1 MNTKVQVPFTR
12 RLQGAYKAFT
22 VQVPVPI
29 TMVSNQDLIDE
40 LNRREVLVKWARKAI
55 PEPNNLCRSFVSPS
69 CSVEEW
75 DCRE

>member
-1 MNTKVQVPFTR
+1 MNNKVQ
-12 RLQGAYKAFT
+12 

-29 TMVSNQDLIDE
+29 TMLSDEDILSE
-40 LNRREVLVKWARKAI
+40 LNRRQVLIKWARMPI
-55 PEPNNLCRSFVSPS
+55 PKPDNKGRSFVSPS